1 MPRKSVVL
9 FLVVLI
15 CGILP
20 SVVSAEGEAI
30 LALTGQYTFF
40 ITPEPGSCE
49 TYYQK
54 MVPCV
59 LTETVPVPR
68 RVVPVYPLPVS
79 GKRGVPTLRSEFPV
93 GCADGSGPC
102 LECFPKPTCRPAIQN
117 VVVPV
122 IKQVPVPGL
131 EIQPKCVKKRILRPQ
146 WFKVKDDPRPNKRPR
161 KVRDRG

>member
-1 MPRKSVVL
+1 MPKKSVVL
-9 FLVVLI
+9 FLVVLA

-20 SVVSAEGEAI
+20 SVASAEGEAI

-40 ITPEPGSCE
+40 IAPDPGSCE

-79 GKRGVPTLRSEFPV
+79 RKRSVPTLRSEIPV
-93 GCADGSGPC
+93 GCVNGPC
-102 LECFPKPTCRPAIQN
+102 LECFPRPTCRPATQN

-122 IKQVPVPGL
+122 TKPVRIPSL
-131 EIQPKCVKKRILRPQ
+131 EIQPKCVKKRIMRPQ

-161 KVRDRG
+161 KIRDRG